1 MNRASNKNMSKYVIQ
16 GGLQIVVRL
25 SFEKHLIYCLWE
37 NMTKRLIYNLHRMSC
52 SFIF

>member
-25 SFEKHLIYCLWE
+25 LFEKYLILCTWE
-37 NMTKRLIYNLHRMSC
+37 NITKRIIHNLNRM
-52 SFIF
+52 